1 MNSKYIF
8 LFFIFLVPL
17 FGKSQTEKKTVIRG
31 VIHCDKDL
39 NIESR
44 KDFLDELYVYPPHNG
59 YEFNSY
65 IKEKIE
71 VDRNGR
77 FQTNFSAK
85 IPGMVQFTLNGR
97 ELYFYVRPDRLLD
110 VTIYVGNLGEV
121 EINFNGDLAIENIY
135 IQQLNTQRKTFKE
148 ISDFMIFNRD
158 TMDNARFLDS
168 CFRQFHKLI
177 VPLDELLALKKIDTL
192 FYNVAERNL
201 ADRIL
206 NTGMV
211 TFYDI
216 NNLKDTIFERKRQ
229 ILMDSIA
236 LRTVRLDS
244 TQLTLIHNFLLG
256 SYESK
261 LAQDSGIT
269 DFGKFNLLGPYAGS
283 SILPTNFFEH
293 RAFNGIM
300 WQYEQQSSEFN
311 FIKGAK
317 LFIETFPESSRSEFL
332 KPLLKHYEENP
343 VTYQEG
349 HDLMDTARTL
359 CFYNMPNHKSM
370 GVSKV
375 REEIKPFFEQ
385 IANGRYLL
393 VDFWATW
400 CNPCIQEF
408 KHSSILYQELQ
419 KRNMQYVYVS
429 IDDRENRIKWE
440 KYIVNNDLKGC
451 HLMISQSL
459 YKQFKQEIGLN
470 AIPRYILIDPA
481 GNIVH
486 KNLSRPSEMK
496 KLLAEIDEVNQLD
509 TLANSNLII
518 P

>member
-1 MNSKYIF
+1 MAQKSSEAIVSGTVHYGKGLDKKSQKLLSNE
-8 LFFIFLVPL
+8 LFIF
-17 FGKSQTEKKTVIRG
+17 
-31 VIHCDKDL
+31 
-39 NIESR
+39 
-44 KDFLDELYVYPPHNG
+44 PPHNG
-59 YEFNSY
+59 YEFNRY
-65 IKEKIE
+65 IKERVKVDSKGHFKTKINL
-71 VDRNGR
+71 RMP
-77 FQTNFSAK
+77 T
-85 IPGMVQFTLNGR
+85 MVLLEIDSKEIYLFVKPMFTT
-97 ELYFYVRPDRLLD
+97 EL
-110 VTIYVGNLGEV
+110 IINVGSLGEI
-121 EINFNGDLAIENIY
+121 ETGFNGQLATENTIF
-135 IQQLNTQRKTFKE
+135 QQLYWEKKALKE
-148 ISDFMIFNRD
+148 ITDFIVLNKD
-158 TMDNARFLDS
+158 TMDTKLCLDS
-168 CFRQFHKLI
+168 TFNMYHKFI
-177 VPLDELLALKKIDTL
+177 KPLDLLLARDKIDST
-192 FYNVAERNL
+192 FYKIAERNL
-201 ADRIL
+201 ADRAL
-206 NTGMV
+206 FVG
-211 TFYDI
+211 
-216 NNLKDTIFERKRQ
+216 LIFVYNRHNPENEKSVFAKRQ
-229 ILMDSIA
+229 SFADSVS
-236 LRTVRLDS
+236 VRKTHLDS
-244 TQLTLIHNFLLG
+244 LQMTVVDNYILTDYIN
-256 SYESK
+256 K
-261 LAQDSGIT
+261 LARDSGIN
-269 DFGKFNLLGPYAGS
+269 DFGKFSLLGPYAKS
-283 SILPTNFFEH
+283 SILPNNFFEN

-300 WQYEQQSSEFN
+300 WQYEHQSPEFN

-317 LFIETFPESSRSEFL
+317 LFVGTFPESSRSAFL

-349 HDLMDTARTL
+349 HDLTDTARTL

-370 GVSKV
+370 GVSRA

-470 AIPRYILIDPA
+470 AIPRYVLIDPA